1 MRSPVYRER
10 HLVTTTSPNVWTPP
24 AHRAGE
30 VDKVSHSI
38 GDIDVG
44 GPDPFADDRKWP
56 AWKVTIAVVVFCG
69 AFWSGVGYL
78 AMRLLG

>member
-10 HLVTTTSPNVWTPP
+10 HLVTTTSPAAWTPP

-30 VDKVSHSI
+30 ADDR
-38 GDIDVG
+38 GMAALEIDAG
-44 GPDPFADDRKWP
+44 GPDPFADDPRWP
-56 AWKVTIAVVVFCG
+56 AWKVTVAVVVFCG
-69 AFWSGVGYL
+69 AFWTGVGYL